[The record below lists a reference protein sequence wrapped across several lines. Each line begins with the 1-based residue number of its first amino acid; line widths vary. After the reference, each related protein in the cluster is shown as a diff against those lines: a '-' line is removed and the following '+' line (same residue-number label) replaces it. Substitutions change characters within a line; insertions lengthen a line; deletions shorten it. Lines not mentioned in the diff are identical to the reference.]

1 MTKDTHIAGGLAI
14 TMALAMPQGFKELA
28 VCLTAATIG
37 SVISDI
43 DITTSESRRDLN
55 KILIISVIAIVV
67 CIILEVVFKL
77 GIVSLLQSETD
88 MMRILCGIG
97 FFLFICCFGINT
109 PHRSFMHSAIC
120 VIALSGIVWLIFPI
134 ATIPFAISML
144 SHIFLDFF
152 NTKKVQFFYPL
163 KKPRIAFKLC
173 SSDGKVNKWICK
185 IATVVFMVELIIF
198 IALQVATVA
207 KNI

>member
-55 KILIISVIAIVV
+55 KILIISVVAIVV
-67 CIILEVVFKL
+67 CTILEVVFKL

-88 MMRILCGIG
+88 IMRILCGIG

-109 PHRSFMHSAIC
+109 PHIIYAFCNLRYSIIWYCMAYFSNCNNPFCNKYAVTYIFRFFQYKKST
-120 VIALSGIVWLIFPI
+120 VLLS
-134 ATIPFAISML
+134 TEE
-144 SHIFLDFF
+144 
-152 NTKKVQFFYPL
+152 TKNCF
-163 KKPRIAFKLC
+163 
-173 SSDGKVNKWICK
+173 
-185 IATVVFMVELIIF
+185 
-198 IALQVATVA
+198 
-207 KNI
+207 

>member
-55 KILIISVIAIVV
+55 KILIISVVAIVV
-67 CIILEVVFKL
+67 CTILEVVFKL

-97 FFLFICCFGINT
+97 FFFLPAIIFG
-109 PHRSFMHSAIC
+109 A
-120 VIALSGIVWLIFPI
+120 ALVLIKIIKQCMENGNYNAVNLIFWLHI
-134 ATIPFAISML
+134 VFIIISAV
-144 SHIFLDFF
+144 FLVSMF
-152 NTKKVQFFYPL
+152 V
-163 KKPRIAFKLC
+163 
-173 SSDGKVNKWICK
+173 
-185 IATVVFMVELIIF
+185 
-198 IALQVATVA
+198 
-207 KNI
+207 